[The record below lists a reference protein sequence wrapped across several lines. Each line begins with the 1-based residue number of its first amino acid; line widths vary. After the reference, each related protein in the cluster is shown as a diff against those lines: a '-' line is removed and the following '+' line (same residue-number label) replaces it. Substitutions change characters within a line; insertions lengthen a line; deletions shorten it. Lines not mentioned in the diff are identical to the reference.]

1 MNEEILFTETQR
13 FRQVWL
19 WVILIAA
26 NLISIFGAFRQ
37 MSNGLP
43 LLNPLTGG
51 RLTTIVVL
59 LLVTGLIFMIRMD
72 TTIKSDGLYMRF
84 YPFNLQMKRYS
95 WHSISQAFVRK
106 YNPILEY
113 GGWGIRLGSFGNGAA
128 FNISGNKGIQLVF
141 KNGDRALIGTQKP
154 DEATIALAQLKLYG
168 GNITV

>member
-1 MNEEILFTETQR
+1 MNNEILFTETQK

-19 WVILIAA
+19 WVILVGA

-37 MSNGLP
+37 MSNGIP

-51 RLTTIVVL
+51 RLTTIVIL

-72 TTIKSDGLYMRF
+72 TEIRTDGLYIRF
-84 YPFNLQMKRYS
+84 YPINLKMKRYS
-95 WHSISQAFVRK
+95 WYTISEAFVRK
-106 YNPILEY
+106 YNPLMEY

-141 KNGDRALIGTQKP
+141 KNGDKVLIGTQKP
-154 DEATIALAQLKLYG
+154 DEATIVLAQLK
-168 GNITV
+168 NK